1 MEFWKSAFNNLN
13 TKYIIAIPEPYLP
26 TDLSSEHLFGIYVS
40 LSDANANDTK
50 MPKGEREKRQK
61 KLQYQLKRRNSVL
74 MANFKEELFQPIAA
88 GMRRSWSCVE
98 LGNISCHETTQ
109 TKRVS
114 FSVTVSRPAQQDIEK
129 TTYDLC
135 PPKISA
141 RPILVRRNTT
151 FSGKD
156 NLVHMDFDSFTAWRR
171 GSKMSDD
178 VEKQRK
184 KSMKEKEKEA
194 NGGSRMK
201 IRKDSNSSKKED
213 MEHGDWWI
221 VRVAKM
227 GFESCFQRR
236 RITPSPPP
244 TNETD
249 LKSPVNA
256 N

>member
-1 MEFWKSAFNNLN
+1 MLRPAVSDPVLIKPNEFNFLRGWN
-13 TKYIIAIPEPYLP
+13 TDREPYLP
-26 TDLSSEHLFGIYVS
+26 TDSSSEHLYGIYVS

-50 MPKGEREKRQK
+50 MPRSEREKRQR
-61 KLQYQLKRRNSVL
+61 KLQFQLKRRNSVL
-74 MANFKEELFQPIAA
+74 MANFKEELYQPVG

-98 LGNISCHETTQ
+98 LGKFYCRETTQ

-114 FSVTVSRPAQQDIEK
+114 FSVTVPPPAYPDIEN
-129 TTYDLC
+129 TAFDLC

-151 FSGKD
+151 YSGKD

-178 VEKQRK
+178 VKMSKK
-184 KSMKEKEKEA
+184 KSTKKEKET
-194 NGGSRMK
+194 NGSVK
-201 IRKDSNSSKKED
+201 RKDSDDDVKKEE

-227 GFESCFQRR
+227 GFESCFRRR
-236 RITPSPPP
+236 RINPSPPSSEEEI
-244 TNETD
+244 NG
-249 LKSPVNA
+249 KI
-256 N
+256 